1 MVLMMN
7 TVPAASAALAE
18 ASSPSGCAI
27 LWIQAFV
34 RLGNIFRGFPVV
46 RGFIYSIYSV
56 ENILQYR
63 AGLSIGRKVLKVMF
77 LGVPPACLGS
87 R

>member
-63 AGLSIGRKVLKVMF
+63 RSIHMAKISSRESSRKSNLIF
-77 LGVPPACLGS
+77 LV
-87 R
+87 